1 MPLFSTFATSSI
13 RAVRSGIMLL
23 PPNVPTS
30 FTATG
35 VSADNDSGG
44 AVVTFTAPDTEA
56 GLRPVTSY
64 QVENQSTGAI
74 TTVTSGATVSLAKN
88 TTQTFRV
95 RAVNSAGTSAW
106 SSTDTALSFRQT
118 YGPDN
123 GAQYV
128 VYIPAGTSVGY
139 SMLSGAGSSSI
150 PDTRTYGN
158 VYSVNNWYT
167 DYNLNQEG
175 PYYANPV
182 SYGYRSLGNYIWDGY
197 HNNVYVQG
205 IFQYAGFSGYPGA
218 EYWYGKITYGYDAMG
233 LGYNTTIFAVTA
245 NQDTGQTGGDAPQS
259 PDYGGATY
267 MYHNNEST
275 QVAITA
281 QGYNLTQASLSGSF
295 TLIGSYMRIYT
306 GSYAYYGGRP
316 VQYYGPAGSAR
327 IWYGT

>member
-1 MPLFSTFATSSI
+1 
-13 RAVRSGIMLL
+13 MLL

-35 VSADNDSGG
+35 ASADNTTGG

-128 VYIPAGTSVGY
+128 VNIPAGTSVGY
-139 SMLSGAGSSSI
+139 SMISGAGSSST

-158 VYSVNNWYT
+158 IYGVSQTNWYGSPSVT
-167 DYNLNQEG
+167 FNEG
-175 PYYANPV
+175 PYFPGQVTYAPSGLNGQTWSGYAN
-182 SYGYRSLGNYIWDGY
+182 GYNYIEGY
-197 HNNVYVQG
+197 FIRDPGMGSYPYEEYY
-205 IFQYAGFSGYPGA
+205 YAR
-218 EYWYGKITYGYDAMG
+218 ITYNEYSVGV
-233 LGYNTTIFAVTA
+233 GYNSSVFGAYTYQVY
-245 NQDTGQTGGDAPQS
+245 GQTGGEAPQS

-295 TLIGSYMRIYT
+295 TIIGSYIRIYT